1 MDCMSYFI
9 TNYKSASRKQKKYIK
24 YLLANSN
31 FRLIANLDEISQEEA
46 GLIIDVL
53 KGTVAT
59 DKYTKRYLREVR

>member
-9 TNYKSASRKQKKYIK
+9 TNYKKPSSKQKNYIK
-24 YLLANSN
+24 YLLTNSN
-31 FRLIANLDEISQEEA
+31 FRLLANLDEISQEEA

-53 KGTVAT
+53 RGTVNP

>member
-9 TNYKSASRKQKKYIK
+9 TNYKKTSSKQKNYIK

-31 FRLIANLDEISQEEA
+31 FRLLANLDEISQEEA

-53 KGTVAT
+53 KGTVNP
-59 DKYTKRYLREVR
+59 DKYTKKYLREVR

>member
-9 TNYKSASRKQKKYIK
+9 TNYKKPSSKQKNYIK

-31 FRLIANLDEISQEEA
+31 FRLLANLDEISQEEA

-53 KGTVAT
+53 KGTIST
-59 DKYTKRYLREVR
+59 DKYTKRYLREGR

>member
-9 TNYKSASRKQKKYIK
+9 TNYKKPSSKQKNYIK

-46 GLIIDVL
+46 GLIIDTL
-53 KGTVAT
+53 LGKNI
-59 DKYTKRYLREVR
+59 YTNKEARYLSK